1 MTDVVENKRPIT
13 DELESVNVKRRK
25 PLNELSEE
33 GPLTQDDVVYFQ
45 KEAIWRQMVAYKQK
59 SQQLSSELSKFQRK
73 YNENEDKVNIL
84 NAWYEQIVTLF
95 STNGDGNLNDS
106 LLISFPTK
114 TDDIPDVL
122 EKRRKQLVE
131 ILTPLIERLKQS
143 SPGTETLEVITKLE
157 TLNNELASVKT
168 ENVKLLKA
176 KQDLV
181 QQVEELQA
189 SFTKILKE
197 KERLNSKTLKRVD
210 ESLKEEV
217 IDEPKPSEQ
226 DQVSAPTEPTSNSN
240 GTNTEE
246 VDEKLEKFEQM
257 EIELEA
263 LKSNNALL
271 SVQIAEV
278 NKKYENSVL
287 EVLILKE
294 KLNDLKES
302 DLENNVHYTNLIKN
316 NRSLQ
321 DQIAKLTKINEVN
334 ISKFSAWE
342 EKQNS
347 LEQLVNNELQGE
359 NTKLKEQ
366 LQKTETDL
374 TRIRALR
381 DDFMSKNA
389 ILTSQLENLK
399 TNEELVKLSKILSD
413 RIDQLQ
419 SESIE
424 KASSVDQESSKDDLL
439 AKVGALSAE
448 IKEIE
453 VAFRETR
460 EITLKKLNNTVDQ
473 ENMLKKLTIEKT
485 KADQKYF
492 AAMRLKDSLQNEVK
506 LLKVQ
511 VNKSQDLIKNFSNL
525 EKNYLSKIEVLTKS
539 VNDYKVIKDNGV
551 QEASQLQE
559 SIRLLKNK
567 AEIMESD
574 YKKARSTIEAKTK
587 EVLKL
592 ETETNSHRV
601 TIDKLEKTLKSTE
614 SLLKKYK
621 TNNTSSILQEDEQQ
635 LEALRSIAKCSVCT
649 KNWKDTAITVCGH
662 VFCHSCTQ
670 ERLAAR
676 LRRCPSCNKGFSA
689 NDLLSVHL

>member
-210 ESLKEEV
+210 ESLQEEV

-271 SVQIAEV
+271 SVQTAEV

-601 TIDKLEKTLKSTE
+601 TIDKLEKTLRSTE

>member
-210 ESLKEEV
+210 ESLQEEV

-601 TIDKLEKTLKSTE
+601 TIDKLEKTLRSTE

>member
-217 IDEPKPSEQ
+217 IDEPKPSKQ

-601 TIDKLEKTLKSTE
+601 TIDKLEKTLRSTE